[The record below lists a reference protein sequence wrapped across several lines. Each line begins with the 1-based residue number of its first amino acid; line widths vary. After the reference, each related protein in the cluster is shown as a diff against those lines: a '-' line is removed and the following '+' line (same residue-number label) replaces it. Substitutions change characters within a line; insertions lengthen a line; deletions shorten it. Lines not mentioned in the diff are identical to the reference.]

1 MQVIGSAADG
11 PCSAG
16 PAASAPRRP
25 RPASRYGMKNHKRQ
39 AVTDPLKRLRL
50 PVFQAP
56 MFLLSGP
63 EMVIASC
70 HAGIVGSF
78 PSFNARTVED
88 LDAWLARITAEVDD
102 THAPW
107 AINLVTHRSNP
118 RFRDDLALAERYRAP
133 LVITAL
139 GSPAEVVDRVHAY
152 GGRVLAD
159 VIDLRLARKAIA
171 AGVDGLVLVAA
182 GAGGHTGQQSPFAFV
197 TEIRQHF
204 DGILVLGG
212 GISNGRG
219 VRAAEILGADYAY
232 LGTRFIAA
240 EECLAAREYKQM
252 VVDASGADIVCSD
265 ALTGVKANWL
275 RASLVRAGYDPDNMP
290 EAGDIDVL
298 KSSSDVKRWRDIWAA
313 GQGAGAVND
322 ILPVAAIV
330 DRLCREYEETRQ
342 L

>member
-1 MQVIGSAADG
+1 MS
-11 PCSAG
+11 
-16 PAASAPRRP
+16 
-25 RPASRYGMKNHKRQ
+25 
-39 AVTDPLKRLRL
+39 DPLERLRL

-56 MFLLSGP
+56 MFLQSGP
-63 EMVIASC
+63 DMVIASC
-70 HAGIVGSF
+70 KAGIVGTF

-88 LDAWLARITAEVDD
+88 LHQWLTQITESVGEDD
-102 THAPW
+102 APW
-107 AINLVTHRSNP
+107 AMNLVTHRSNP
-118 RFRDDLALAERYRAP
+118 RRLDDLALAEKYRAP

-139 GSPAEVVDRVHAY
+139 GSPAEVVERVHAY

-159 VIDLRLARKAIA
+159 VIDLRFVSKSLQ

-182 GAGGHTGQQSPFAFV
+182 GAGGHTGQQSGFAFV
-197 TEIRQHF
+197 TEVRQHF

-212 GISNGRG
+212 GISSGRA

-232 LGTRFIAA
+232 MGTRFIASQESMA
-240 EECLAAREYKQM
+240 VPDYKQM

-275 RASLVRAGYDPDNMP
+275 RESLVRGGYDPDNMP
-290 EAGDIDVL
+290 DPGDIDIL

-313 GQGAGAVND
+313 GQGAGSVND
-322 ILPVAAIV
+322 ILPIAKIV
-330 DRLCREYEETRQ
+330 ERLEREYREACA